1 MAIAW
6 SPAGDFSKVVDATEP
21 MTLLRR
27 GSSSKISIPVAWR
40 SSHRS
45 AEREPSGGYVVAT
58 DVVWQFEWPADD
70 RLPAIG
76 DRLRDASGACYT
88 ILAVERTQ
96 GDTRVKCEARNL
108 RIAHGLDC
116 LVTIDEATWT
126 DDEITGWQTIRPAV
140 HARIQP
146 NETTVDESA
155 EPVSSTALFRVILE
169 DDTPLDH
176 RHRILSGDG
185 VIYRVVSYS
194 GAGRI
199 GELPVAVVRRE

>member
-1 MAIAW
+1 MPIAW
-6 SPAGDFSKVVDATEP
+6 NTTGDFSKVVDATEP
-21 MTLLRR
+21 VTLLRR
-27 GSSSKISIPVAWR
+27 GSASKITIAVAWR
-40 SSHRS
+40 FSHRS
-45 AEREPSGGYVVAT
+45 VEREPTGGYVVAT
-58 DVVWQFEWPADD
+58 DVVWQFEWPAEE
-70 RLPAIG
+70 RLPALD

-126 DDEITGWQTIRPAV
+126 DDEITGWQTLRPAV

-146 NETTVDESA
+146 QETNVDESA
-155 EPVSSTALFRVILE
+155 EPVSSTALFRVTL
-169 DDTPLDH
+169 DDETLLDH
-176 RHRILSGDG
+176 RHRIVGGDG
-185 VIYRVVSYS
+185 TIYRVVSYA

>member
-6 SPAGDFSKVVDATEP
+6 NPAGDFSAIVDATEAV
-21 MTLLRR
+21 TLHRR
-27 GSSSKISIPVAWR
+27 GSASKSQIAVAWR
-40 SSHRS
+40 SSHRT
-45 AEREPSGGYVVAT
+45 AEREPAGGYVVAT
-58 DVVWQFEWPADD
+58 DVVWQFEWPADE
-70 RLPAIG
+70 RLPALG

-116 LVTIDEATWT
+116 LVEIQQAIWT
-126 DDEITGWQTIRPAV
+126 DDEITGWQTFRPAV

-146 NETTVDESA
+146 HETTVEESA
-155 EPVSSTALFRVILE
+155 EQVTSTALFRVTLE

-176 RHRILSGDG
+176 RHRIVGGDG
-185 VIYRVVSYS
+185 TMYRVVSYA

-199 GELPVAVVRRE
+199 GELPGALVRRE